1 MKIVLNK
8 EGLTGEALDAAVKLE
23 KNLVIEDA
31 ITKEEIAEQVQSVVK
46 GLGLSK
52 ENVTKLVNA
61 LDSDNPDTP
70 FAEIKALRTQVD
82 ELIADA
88 KKQAMGGQKSQM
100 FSKEE
105 YGAIVKAVK
114 EGRPYEAI
122 VKTPAIMTT
131 ANFLTGA
138 PHSGTVEVDTAL
150 NAPIPPEMAV
160 FNRLLKGSTNARTI
174 YWTNRVNEEGGAA
187 FIAQGALKPLKDWER
202 IEANSVAKKVAV
214 MATLTTETLEDVAM
228 MEQEVNE
235 VLRNE
240 VMQEIADAVLTSTE
254 SATALKGIIPSA
266 TSYTTTAL
274 DGKIASPNAADAIRA
289 GMLQLRLLKHV
300 PDVVFLNPGDAALL
314 DLTKDTTGNY
324 LKLQT
329 DGVLQKIDVVETT
342 EIIAGKY
349 LLMDSRKW
357 KLRIYKGITSKWGL
371 NGEDFSYNRVSVLFE
386 ARLHSYINSID
397 AGAVLY
403 GDFTTITGAL
413 AKS

>member
-1 MKIVLNK
+1 
-8 EGLTGEALDAAVKLE
+8 
-23 KNLVIEDA
+23 
-31 ITKEEIAEQVQSVVK
+31 
-46 GLGLSK
+46 
-52 ENVTKLVNA
+52 
-61 LDSDNPDTP
+61 
-70 FAEIKALRTQVD
+70 
-82 ELIADA
+82 
-88 KKQAMGGQKSQM
+88 
-100 FSKEE
+100 
-105 YGAIVKAVK
+105 
-114 EGRPYEAI
+114 
-122 VKTPAIMTT
+122 MTT

-274 DGKIASPNAADAIRA
+274 DDKIASPNAADAIRA

-413 AKS
+413 AKP

>member
-8 EGLTGEALDAAVKLE
+8 EGLTGEALEAAVKLE

-88 KKQAMGGQKSQM
+88 KKQAIGVQISLM

-240 VMQEIADAVLTSTE
+240 VMQEIAEAVLTSTE

-274 DGKIASPNAADAIRA
+274 DDKIASPNAADAIRA

-413 AKS
+413 AKP